1 MHRLRLRSPPVIY
14 LVKIGLLA
22 GVYYGAARL
31 GLHYASIGQSIS
43 LVWPPTGIAFAAI
56 TLWGYRYWPGIA
68 LGAFLANAVTPLHPL
83 AAAGIALGNTI
94 EALAAAYLLRRTA
107 GSRPDL
113 NSLQNVRALV
123 MVSAPLGA
131 LCSAVI
137 GTVTLWVAGALQ
149 ATALPSAAAV
159 WWTGDVLGALV
170 VAPVFFAW
178 AVPAAPDHNTRRLI
192 EVIVLCLGTILVAE
206 IGLGQLAAGGFLR
219 QLDYHYLLF
228 PFVIWAAL
236 RFGAR
241 GASVTTLAISAVAIG
256 YTVQGGGPFVSV
268 SAVRTLFQ
276 MAGYLAVVAVTG
288 LILAAA
294 VRWERLQATR
304 ALAESQERLRRAL
317 DAARMG
323 IWVWS
328 MDRNLLSWDENLRQL
343 YGLSPGD
350 RIAGYEDFLARI
362 HPDDRLEVQE
372 KIRKALEDGGDLNY
386 EFRVVL
392 PDGRI
397 RWIGDQGE
405 VRRDEQGRP
414 NYLTG
419 ICTDMTERRI
429 AEERLRQAHRMESVG
444 RLAGGVAHET
454 NNQMSVVLGAANF
467 ILDRPDVPEAVRA
480 DVEFMRKAAERTA
493 AVTAQLLAFSRRQI
507 LRPELLDLGQVVKEW
522 EPVLRRI
529 MGADCGVT
537 LRLSTDP
544 CLVRADRGQLEQVLL
559 NLALNARDAMPRGGV
574 LSVETFRCELSTE
587 QASPKPARQ
596 PPGHYAMLAVSDTGH
611 GMDLE
616 TQSHIFEP
624 FFTTK
629 GVGKGTGL
637 GLSTV
642 YGIVKQSDGYIWVY
656 SEPGLG
662 TTFKIYLPLQSGTIG
677 IATTRSGP
685 ARSKAGE
692 RVLLVEDDSLVRYM
706 MKRALEEAGY
716 GVLEATS
723 ASEALEMV
731 RQTTEKISL
740 VLTDVVMPSMGG
752 RELASRIRE
761 LVPVIP
767 VLFTSGYTD
776 GDIARRGL
784 LEPGAS
790 FIQKPVTPSALVE
803 AVCEEIESSGHGIKS
818 TER

>member
-1 MHRLRLRSPPVIY
+1 
-14 LVKIGLLA
+14 
-22 GVYYGAARL
+22 
-31 GLHYASIGQSIS
+31 
-43 LVWPPTGIAFAAI
+43 
-56 TLWGYRYWPGIA
+56 
-68 LGAFLANAVTPLHPL
+68 
-83 AAAGIALGNTI
+83 
-94 EALAAAYLLRRTA
+94 
-107 GSRPDL
+107 
-113 NSLQNVRALV
+113 
-123 MVSAPLGA
+123 
-131 LCSAVI
+131 
-137 GTVTLWVAGALQ
+137 
-149 ATALPSAAAV
+149 
-159 WWTGDVLGALV
+159 
-170 VAPVFFAW
+170 
-178 AVPAAPDHNTRRLI
+178 
-192 EVIVLCLGTILVAE
+192 
-206 IGLGQLAAGGFLR
+206 
-219 QLDYHYLLF
+219 
-228 PFVIWAAL
+228 
-236 RFGAR
+236 
-241 GASVTTLAISAVAIG
+241 
-256 YTVQGGGPFVSV
+256 
-268 SAVRTLFQ
+268 
-276 MAGYLAVVAVTG
+276 
-288 LILAAA
+288 
-294 VRWERLQATR
+294 
-304 ALAESQERLRRAL
+304 
-317 DAARMG
+317 
-323 IWVWS
+323 
-328 MDRNLLSWDENLRQL
+328 
-343 YGLSPGD
+343 
-350 RIAGYEDFLARI
+350 
-362 HPDDRLEVQE
+362 
-372 KIRKALEDGGDLNY
+372 
-386 EFRVVL
+386 
-392 PDGRI
+392 
-397 RWIGDQGE
+397 

-692 RVLLVEDDSLVRYM
+692 RVLLVEDDPLVRYM

-761 LVPVIP
+761 LVPDIP

-803 AVCEEIESSGHGIKS
+803 AVREEIESSGYGIES